1 MGMIENDDG
10 EVKYMVTTLMVY
22 ATDGGDWVVYEL

>member
-1 MGMIENDDG
+1 MGMIENAGG
-10 EVKYMVTTLMVY
+10 EVKYMVNALMVN

>member
-1 MGMIENDDG
+1 MGMIENDGG
-10 EVKYMVTTLMVY
+10 EVKYMVNALMVY